1 MTASRIDFFFRD
13 IHGISFF
20 RISSLLVSHLVAP
33 GKIELIEAP
42 EPVLSPASR
51 GTTGQGEI
59 IFQPETTCLCGS
71 DLPYFIGSDEWEIEI
86 GHSLHEMIGT
96 VTATNGQRWKAGD
109 RVLAVPVMQLGLKER
124 FILDETRTIPI
135 ATNIP
140 EEHALMAQPLGTALF
155 ALKKLP
161 NLLDKTVAV
170 VGQGPM
176 GQLMNAALSNMGAR
190 EIIGIDLLE
199 SRLQISPSMGATA
212 TICNLHTEPVEAVR
226 EILKGELPD
235 IVIEA
240 VGHADQQLNLC
251 IELCRQA
258 GSILVFGVPPETID
272 QVRLRDLVF
281 KNITIHSSIN
291 PDFSR
296 DFPLAMQWLAEGRID
311 VTPIITHR
319 FPLAD
324 IQQAFELFR
333 DRRDGVIKVIVEFP
347 ALHRA

>member
-1 MTASRIDFFFRD
+1 MFFVS
-13 IHGISFF
+13 GIREHSPQI
-20 RISSLLVSHLVAP
+20 RTSSLLTSHLVAP
-33 GKIELIEAP
+33 GKIELIEVP
-42 EPVLSPASR
+42 EPELAPASSLES
-51 GTTGQGEI
+51 GQGQI

-71 DLPYFIGSDEWEIEI
+71 DLPYFNGTDEWEIEI

-109 RVLAVPVMQLGLKER
+109 RVLAVPVMQQGLSER
-124 FILDETRTIPI
+124 FVLDESRTIPI

-190 EIIGIDLLE
+190 QIVGIDLLE
-199 SRLQISPSMGATA
+199 SRLQVSPRMGATA
-212 TICNLHTEPVEAVR
+212 TICNQNTDPVTALR
-226 EILKGELPD
+226 EILQGELPD

-251 IELCRQA
+251 IDLCREA
-258 GSILVFGVPPETID
+258 GNILV
-272 QVRLRDLVF
+272 
-281 KNITIHSSIN
+281 
-291 PDFSR
+291 
-296 DFPLAMQWLAEGRID
+296 
-311 VTPIITHR
+311 
-319 FPLAD
+319 
-324 IQQAFELFR
+324 
-333 DRRDGVIKVIVEFP
+333 
-347 ALHRA
+347 

>member
-1 MTASRIDFFFRD
+1 MLT
-13 IHGISFF
+13 
-20 RISSLLVSHLVAP
+20 SHLVAP
-33 GKIELIEAP
+33 GKIELIDIP
-42 EPVLSPASR
+42 EPELAPASSR
-51 GTTGQGEI
+51 GPGQGQI

-71 DLPYFIGSDEWEIEI
+71 DLPYFNGTDEWEIEK

-109 RVLAVPVMQLGLKER
+109 RVLAVPVMQQGLSER
-124 FILDETRTIPI
+124 FVLDETRTIPI

-190 EIIGIDLLE
+190 EVIGIDLLD
-199 SRLQISPSMGATA
+199 SRLQVSPRMGATA
-212 TICNLHTEPVEAVR
+212 TICNQSADPVDAVR
-226 EILKGELPD
+226 EMLKGELPD

-240 VGHADQQLNLC
+240 VGHADQQFNLC
-251 IELCRQA
+251 IDLCREA
-258 GSILVFGVPPETID
+258 GNILVFGVPPETID
-272 QVRLRDLVF
+272 QVRWRDLLF
-281 KNITIHSSIN
+281 KNITVHTSIN
-291 PDFSR
+291 PDFKR
-296 DFPLAMQWLAEGRID
+296 DFPLAMQWLSEGRID

-319 FPLAD
+319 FPLAE

-347 ALHRA
+347 SLGR

>member
-1 MTASRIDFFFRD
+1 MLA
-13 IHGISFF
+13 
-20 RISSLLVSHLVAP
+20 SHLVAP
-33 GKIELIEAP
+33 GKLELIEVP
-42 EPVLSPASR
+42 EPELAPVSSITSGA
-51 GTTGQGEI
+51 GEI

-71 DLPYFIGSDEWEIEI
+71 DLPYFNGTDEWEIEV

-96 VTATNGQRWKAGD
+96 VTATNGNRWRAGD
-109 RVLAVPVMQLGLKER
+109 RVLAVPVMQQGLMER
-124 FILDETRTIPI
+124 FVLDETRTIPI

-176 GQLMNAALSNMGAR
+176 GQLMNAALNNMGAR
-190 EIIGIDLLE
+190 EVIGIDLLE
-199 SRLQISPSMGATA
+199 SRLQVSAQTGATA
-212 TICNLHTEPVEAVR
+212 TICNREIDPVVAVR
-226 EILKGELPD
+226 EILRGDLPD
-235 IVIEA
+235 IVIEC

-251 IELCRQA
+251 IELCRQE
-258 GSILVFGVPPETID
+258 GQILLFGVPPETID
-272 QVRLRDLVF
+272 QVRIRDLLF

-291 PDFSR
+291 PDFKR
-296 DFPLAMQWLAEGRID
+296 DFPLAMQWLSEGRID

-319 FPLAD
+319 FSLAE

-333 DRRDGVIKVIVEFP
+333 DRKDGVIKVIVDFP
-347 ALHRA
+347 SKKQS

>member
-1 MTASRIDFFFRD
+1 MLT
-13 IHGISFF
+13 
-20 RISSLLVSHLVAP
+20 SHLVAP
-33 GKIELIEAP
+33 GKIELIEVP
-42 EPVLSPASR
+42 EPELAPASSLES
-51 GTTGQGEI
+51 GQGQI

-71 DLPYFIGSDEWEIEI
+71 DLPYFNGTDEWEIEI

-109 RVLAVPVMQLGLKER
+109 RVLAVPVMQQGLSER
-124 FILDETRTIPI
+124 FVLDESRTIPI

-190 EIIGIDLLE
+190 QIVGIDLLE
-199 SRLQISPSMGATA
+199 SRLQVSPRMGATA
-212 TICNLHTEPVEAVR
+212 TICNQNTDPVTALR
-226 EILKGELPD
+226 EILQGELPD

-251 IELCRQA
+251 IDLCREA
-258 GSILVFGVPPETID
+258 GNILVFGVPPETID
-272 QVRLRDLVF
+272 QVRWRDLLF
-281 KNITIHSSIN
+281 KNITVNTSIN
-291 PDFSR
+291 PDFKR
-296 DFPLAMQWLAEGRID
+296 DFPLAMQWLSEGRID

-319 FPLAD
+319 FPLAE

-347 ALHRA
+347 ALHR

>member
-1 MTASRIDFFFRD
+1 MLS
-13 IHGISFF
+13 
-20 RISSLLVSHLVAP
+20 SHLVAP
-33 GKIELIEAP
+33 GRIELIDVP
-42 EPVLSPASR
+42 EPELAPVSTLAS
-51 GTTGQGEI
+51 GAGEI

-71 DLPYFIGSDEWEIEI
+71 DLPYFNGTDEWEIEL

-96 VTATNGQRWKAGD
+96 VTATNGKRWKPGD
-109 RVLAVPVMQLGLKER
+109 RVLAVPVMQQGLRER
-124 FILDETRTIPI
+124 FVLDETRTIPI

-190 EIIGIDLLE
+190 AIIGIDLLE
-199 SRLQISPSMGATA
+199 SRLAVSPQMGATA
-212 TICNLHTEPVEAVR
+212 TICNQHTEPVAALKD
-226 EILKGELPD
+226 ILDGELPD

-240 VGHADQQLNLC
+240 VGHADQQFNLC
-251 IELCRQA
+251 VDLCRE
-258 GSILVFGVPPETID
+258 GGNILVFGVPPETID
-272 QVRLRDLVF
+272 QVRWRDLLF
-281 KNITIHSSIN
+281 KNITVNTSIN
-291 PDFSR
+291 PDFKR
-296 DFPLAMQWLAEGRID
+296 DFPLAMQLLAEGRID

-319 FPLAD
+319 FPLSE

-333 DRRDGVIKVIVEFP
+333 DRREGVIKVIVEFP
-347 ALHRA
+347 SLQR